1 MRNTTGQSRGNAAG
15 KARWG
20 RLGAAASAAALAT
33 GAWAAGAGVAAAG
46 GPPTTFASPSAKP
59 GGAGTTVAH
68 AGAAASPGGCARA
81 GTSKLT
87 AKLVAHDHETVSG
100 AVEAS
105 GCDIG
110 IYVPPGAVG
119 VVVRGATVTGA
130 ADQGILVQDANG
142 VVIEDSTVTGD
153 LVRPDVCPLPPAKPK
168 GPCIVDA
175 KAVELV
181 GSSHSTVEG
190 NTIVANLGE
199 GGIGVF
205 DDGAQSPGTLGA
217 GLPRPAIGNL
227 VEHNVVVD
235 NRRGCG
241 IVVSTHVAGE
251 AVKANKVIDNV
262 SVGNAEG
269 VVVADNMP
277 HTELSGTVVR
287 GNVATDS
294 VAPGIVLNSLA
305 PGDVVSGTLVED
317 NVLSRNGGL
326 PPFEHLPGYVPKPT
340 GVIVVTA
347 GLPPGA
353 PKGTVAPV
361 QVGVRLVGNVISD
374 EGWGIWSTPQNHLS
388 ITGTVVR
395 GVAAS
400 RA

>member
-1 MRNTTGQSRGNAAG
+1 MAALLG
-15 KARWG
+15 GASL
-20 RLGAAASAAALAT
+20 LGAPPGAAYAA
-33 GAWAAGAGVAAAG
+33 VAR
-46 GPPTTFASPSAKP
+46 
-59 GGAGTTVAH
+59 
-68 AGAAASPGGCARA
+68 AGAASSGGCTPA
-81 GTSKLT
+81 GASKLT
-87 AKLVAHDHETVSG
+87 AKLVAHSHETVSG
-100 AVEAS
+100 TVEAS

-130 ADQGILVQDANG
+130 TDQGILVQDANG
-142 VVIEDSTVTGD
+142 VVIEDSTVTGN
-153 LVRPDVCPLPPAKPK
+153 LVHPDVCPFPPAKPT

-181 GSSHSTVEG
+181 GSSHSRIEG

-217 GLPRPAIGNL
+217 GLPRPAVDNL
-227 VEHNVVVD
+227 VERNVVVD
-235 NRRGCG
+235 NPRGCG

-251 AVKANKVIDNV
+251 AVTGNQVIDNV

-277 HTELSGTVVR
+277 HTELAGTVVR
-287 GNVATDS
+287 GNVATGS

-305 PGDVVSGTLVED
+305 PGDVVSGTLIED
-317 NVLSRNGGL
+317 NFLSDNGGL

-353 PKGTVAPV
+353 PKGTAAPV
-361 QVGVRLVGNVISD
+361 QEGVRLVGNVITD
-374 EGWGIWSTPQNHLS
+374 EGWGIWSTPQNHLT
-388 ITGTVVR
+388 ITGTVEQ
-395 GVAAS
+395 GVTGN
-400 RA
+400 RP

>member
-1 MRNTTGQSRGNAAG
+1 MSTRRSQG
-15 KARWG
+15 G
-20 RLGAAASAAALAT
+20 RPWLPGYGLVALL
-33 GAWAAGAGVAAAG
+33 
-46 GPPTTFASPSAKP
+46 
-59 GGAGTTVAH
+59 GGASLLVAP
-68 AGAAASPGGCARA
+68 AGAAYAAVARA
-81 GTSKLT
+81 GAASPAGGCVPAGASKLT
-87 AKLVAHDHETVSG
+87 AKLVAHAHETVTG
-100 AVEAS
+100 TVEAS

-142 VVIEDSTVTGD
+142 VLIEDSTVTGN
-153 LVRPDVCPLPPAKPK
+153 LVRPDVCPFPPAKPK

-181 GSSHSTVEG
+181 GSSHSTIEG

-205 DDGAQSPGTLGA
+205 DDGPQSPGTLGT
-217 GLPRPAIGNL
+217 GLPRPAVGNL
-227 VEHNVVVD
+227 VEHNVVV
-235 NRRGCG
+235 NNPRGCG
-241 IVVSTHVAGE
+241 IVVSTHVVGE
-251 AVKANKVIDNV
+251 AVTGNRVIDNV

-277 HTELSGTVVR
+277 HTELAGTVVR
-287 GNVATDS
+287 GNVANDR

-317 NVLSRNGGL
+317 NVLSDNGGL
-326 PPFEHLPGYVPKPT
+326 PPFEHLPGYVSKPT

-347 GLPPGA
+347 GLPPGT

-361 QVGVRLVGNVISD
+361 QEGVRLVGNVISD
-374 EGWGIWSTPQNHLS
+374 EGWGIWSTPQNHLT
-388 ITGTVVR
+388 ITGTVAR
-395 GVAAS
+395 GVTAN

>member
-1 MRNTTGQSRGNAAG
+1 MSTRTPRRGRPSLPSCALVAALLGGASLFGAPASTAYAAG
-15 KARWG
+15 ARAG
-20 RLGAAASAAALAT
+20 AASANHCAP
-33 GAWAAGAGVAAAG
+33 AGA
-46 GPPTTFASPSAKP
+46 
-59 GGAGTTVAH
+59 
-68 AGAAASPGGCARA
+68 
-81 GTSKLT
+81 SKLT
-87 AKLVAHDHETVSG
+87 AKLVVHAHETITGTV
-100 AVEAS
+100 AAS

-110 IYVPPGAVG
+110 IYVPPGAGG

-142 VVIEDSTVTGD
+142 VLIEDSTVTGN
-153 LVRPDVCPLPPAKPK
+153 LVRPDVCPFPPAKPK

-217 GLPRPAIGNL
+217 GLPRPAVGNL

-235 NRRGCG
+235 NPRGCG

-251 AVKANKVIDNV
+251 AVTGNKVIDNV

-277 HTELSGTVVR
+277 HTELAGTVVS

-317 NVLSRNGGL
+317 NVLARNGSL
-326 PPFEHLPGYVPKPT
+326 PPFEHLPGYAPKPT

-347 GLPPGA
+347 GLPPGT
-353 PKGTVAPV
+353 PKGTAAPV

-388 ITGTVVR
+388 ITGTVAL
-395 GVAAS
+395 GVAANQP
-400 RA
+400 

>member
-1 MRNTTGQSRGNAAG
+1 MPTEPSRGSLARPRSCALVALLGGISLLGVTTGTAYAATVPG
-15 KARWG
+15 Q
-20 RLGAAASAAALAT
+20 AAISPS
-33 GAWAAGAGVAAAG
+33 GCVPAGA
-46 GPPTTFASPSAKP
+46 
-59 GGAGTTVAH
+59 
-68 AGAAASPGGCARA
+68 
-81 GTSKLT
+81 SKLT
-87 AKLVAHDHETVSG
+87 ARLVAHAHETVTG
-100 AVEAS
+100 LIQAS

-110 IYVPPGAVG
+110 IYVPPGAAG
-119 VVVRGATVTGA
+119 VVVRRATVTGA
-130 ADQGILVQDANG
+130 ADQGILVQDANS
-142 VVIEDSTVTGD
+142 VLIEDSTVTGD
-153 LVRPDVCPLPPAKPK
+153 LVNPDVCPFPPAKPK

-181 GSSHSTVEG
+181 GSSHSTIED

-205 DDGAQSPGTLGA
+205 DDGPESPGTLGA
-217 GLPRPAIGNL
+217 GRPLPAVGNL

-235 NRRGCG
+235 NPRGCG

-251 AVKANKVIDNV
+251 AVIGNRVIDNV

-277 HTELSGTVVR
+277 DTELAGTVVR

-294 VAPGIVLNSLA
+294 MDPGIVLNSLA

-326 PPFEHLPGYVPKPT
+326 PAFEHLPGYAPKPT
-340 GVIVVTA
+340 GLIVVTA
-347 GLPPGA
+347 ALPPGT
-353 PKGTVAPV
+353 PKGAAAPV
-361 QVGVRLVGNVISD
+361 QEGVRISGNIISD

-388 ITGTVVR
+388 VTGNVLR
-395 GVAAS
+395 GVIAS